1 MRLNDIVKVIYLYP
15 PRMIP
20 SIYYENWLLF
30 IALKKLQDR
39 NLFFPVIDWSTPFAI
54 LLADILMYIFN
65 NLVNF
70 SFLKINLS
78 IGLQKDVNINFKDKM
93 LFWWFMLILKVTIIA
108 GKRCIFSAIFSMIH
122 QKSILLFK

>member
-1 MRLNDIVKVIYLYP
+1 
-15 PRMIP
+15 MIP
-20 SIYYENWLLF
+20 SIYYENRLLF

-39 NLFFPVIDWSTPFAI
+39 NLFFPVIDSSTPFAI

-78 IGLQKDVNINFKDKM
+78 IG
-93 LFWWFMLILKVTIIA
+93 
-108 GKRCIFSAIFSMIH
+108 
-122 QKSILLFK
+122 